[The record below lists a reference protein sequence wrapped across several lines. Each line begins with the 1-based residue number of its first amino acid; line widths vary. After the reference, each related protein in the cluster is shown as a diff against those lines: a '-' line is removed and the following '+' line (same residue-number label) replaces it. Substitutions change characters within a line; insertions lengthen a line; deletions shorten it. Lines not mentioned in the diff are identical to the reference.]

1 VRRIGYLAKGEFN
14 EAASHHSGLCVGTN
28 DSCRRVRRQLR
39 DGSEYGTQPGF
50 VVANGNTPC
59 AGHGAF
65 GAFGKDNNFAG
76 GANGCQTGINN
87 STLCGNRQ
95 GNLP

>member
-1 VRRIGYLAKGEFN
+1 MKRPLITVACILGLAIP
-14 EAASHHSGLCVGTN
+14 AAGFAGNSG
-28 DSCRRVRRQLR
+28 

-50 VVANGNTPC
+50 DVANGNTEC

-76 GANGCQTGINN
+76 GANGQQTGLNN
-87 STLCGNRQ
+87 SGLCGNRQ

>member
-1 VRRIGYLAKGEFN
+1 MKNYLVAAVTVCVLALPAIGFAGN
-14 EAASHHSGLCVGTN
+14 SG
-28 DSCRRVRRQLR
+28 

-50 VVANGNTPC
+50 DVALAHTEC

-65 GAFGKDNNFAG
+65 GFFGKDHNLAG
-76 GANGCQTGINN
+76 GADGPQTGLNN
-87 STLCGNRQ
+87 SALCGNRQ

>member
-1 VRRIGYLAKGEFN
+1 MKRPLVTLGCIFALAIPAVGLAGN
-14 EAASHHSGLCVGTN
+14 SG
-28 DSCRRVRRQLR
+28 

-50 VVANGNTPC
+50 DVANANTPC

-65 GAFGKDNNFAG
+65 GYFGKDQNLAG
-76 GANGCQTGINN
+76 GADGYQTGINN